1 MKTLTKLLLLLSIV
15 IQLACQKTENKAG
28 VFNLLPLPQE
38 FDINGVSELSP
49 ADLKTVYSEKESL
62 PLIDSVFNIRAI
74 DTEINADIIFE
85 VDSSLKLPSGG
96 YTMTIDEEKVNII
109 SQDTVGLFYAFKS
122 LKQLVMDATEQ
133 KVNLPQCTII
143 DYPEIA
149 FRAIHLDIKHHREKE
164 EYYYQLIDKLADYKI
179 NGIILEFEDKLKYQS
194 HPLVGSEDAL
204 SVKEWETMADYAN
217 QRFIEISPLVQ
228 GLGHASFI
236 LKHDKYKRL
245 RDDPESD
252 WAFNPLDPD
261 TYELQFDLYKEAMAA
276 TPHGKYLHVGGDEV
290 KTTGRESGKSA
301 LELQLIWLNKVCQF
315 AAENNRTPIFWDDM
329 PLKEAGVYESMFD
342 SKLTQKEVDAVWAK
356 NEQNLLKYIDQF
368 PKNCIYMRWNYSNSD
383 ALGNAKAMK
392 WFMKQDLQV
401 MGATAG
407 QTRWVLMPQEE
418 SNMNNIRSFVESSI
432 DNNLDKILLTLW
444 DDDSPHFELYMRG
457 ILAFAEYSWTGDKRS
472 KDEIK
477 AAYRHREFSH
487 EVAAKEFAFID
498 DLEKMVKD
506 YKNALLKGNK
516 RNYLKSMDNPSEM
529 GVMDLP
535 QADKKGVW
543 SKNEAERIGMAKA
556 ALEKSDSIARKIE
569 LIKSKAPKNPY
580 RLDIYEKVNL
590 LTAFSAKAILALN
603 EFDTAETEEAQKKA
617 EEKISNLKSE
627 FIEIRNKMEDV
638 YAQTRLLNK
647 PANYILD
654 QDHHVHLANQSI
666 NFDWQFYAEMLFLE
680 KLEQLL

>member
-62 PLIDSVFNIRAI
+62 PLIDSIFNLRAI

-122 LKQLVMDATEQ
+122 LKQLAMDATEQ

-204 SVKEWETMADYAN
+204 SVKEWENLADYAK

-261 TYELQFDLYKEAMAA
+261 IYELQFDLYKEAMAA

-342 SKLTQKEVDAVWAK
+342 SKLTQKEVDDVWAK

-498 DLEKMVKD
+498 DLEKVVKD

-580 RLDIYEKVNL
+580 RLDIYEQVNL

-638 YAQTRLLNK
+638 YAHTRLLNK